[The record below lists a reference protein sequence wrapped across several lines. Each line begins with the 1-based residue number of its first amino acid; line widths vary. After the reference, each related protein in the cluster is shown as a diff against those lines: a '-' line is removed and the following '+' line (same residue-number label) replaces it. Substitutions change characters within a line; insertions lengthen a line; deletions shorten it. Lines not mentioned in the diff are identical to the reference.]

1 MKKLSLILL
10 LTVSFIA
17 VYAQKRSEADALSIA
32 NRFLNERNRN
42 VVAMNPV
49 QPERVFVQLETGSV
63 KRSKAQ
69 IEEVPAFYIYNKK
82 DEAFVIVSG
91 DERMPEVLAYSDI
104 NAFGE
109 GDLPDNVKAWLAYYE
124 NAYNAL
130 EKGILTE
137 ETFSVSKAG
146 MAETVSPLLGNIN
159 YNQDAPY
166 NNMCPEYEGEKCYT
180 GCVATAIASIMKYYE
195 YPKQGIGSHSYT
207 TKTYNLNCSFDF
219 GNTTFDWNN
228 MCDTYNGSETNVQKN
243 AVATLM
249 KACGVA
255 MDMDYTTYGS
265 GAYSF
270 MLPTRISQYFGYNP
284 NMIYLERDYYKSSEW
299 ISLLKNELNENRPVY
314 YGGSSNSGGHAFV
327 LDGYDKDNLFH
338 VNWGWGGYC
347 NGYFELLTLAPDGA
361 GIGGGTDLD
370 GYRFGQGMVL
380 NFQPQ
385 ETEQVS
391 YYLSGSYMR
400 SERESVY
407 KGESFKLSIENL
419 FNMHKDQRYEI
430 GILLEN
436 DSQTRVLSSVEVDLP
451 SATGWYNFE
460 QNIAIPQDCTDGIY
474 RLYFATKS
482 NGDTEWNKVKILS
495 WNAEYM
501 NVEINGNNCRIYNA
515 SDVMSDITAD
525 IVSNAELTVGG
536 KGEFTVTIR
545 NNSDKEF
552 YGVLYMLL
560 ASEDNT
566 ELISILSKEVFQ
578 VEGGKY
584 QTANFNVD
592 LKIANED
599 GSEMDIPAGNYKL
612 LMAYEY
618 GQYFGILENG
628 CDITILGES
637 KIEAVESSLESN
649 KVVVGDDVV
658 LNLTV
663 KAVDGN
669 FDGYYAG
676 FLLSEDQ
683 SQTIG
688 NSSVTKINLNRN
700 ETKDITISYNTS
712 GLTPGRYIFALGA
725 SKDELQGYYLVSGY
739 YFTVL
744 DESETDVKV
753 SLVSLEPSYER
764 GEDATLT
771 ARFETIGNGTYSND
785 LWAAICSINEEGD
798 LNILTKTEKQSLEIS
813 AGETKDI
820 SFTLSTSGLDV
831 GEYHYIVVLGNL
843 IYLDTRIT
851 VVEQKYE
858 LDFSGLGIT
867 GLGVKAGENIGLA
880 GILKN
885 TGNGD
890 FNGTCTLSIVGETV
904 LAENTLNVSVPAN
917 SEYDL
922 SQLYLDTSDVPTGTY
937 YFDIVFKDG
946 DENIFSGYE
955 YLTVASGNDID
966 AYVWSGSLDKY
977 QYSEGDKILFN
988 GQAKAV
994 GTGNYNGYYAAYIFD
1009 SNNNVVKNSNTIQIE
1024 IAEGQTEDISLN
1036 LSTFDMAP
1044 GRYVYVVYLT
1054 NSESYLI
1061 GKKKFDIEIKEGTPV
1076 SIDVSD
1082 ANLSATEVSLGDD
1095 LVCTVKITNNGTGRF
1110 DGYCA
1115 GSFVNEDYIQQT
1127 FGRKNVI
1134 IEGGESS
1141 DIEIPVV
1148 IKDVE
1153 PGVYEF
1159 NFLLAHSL
1167 DEQYYGYY
1175 VCDVT
1180 VKDGEVTVGEIREVN
1195 EPVVCSAP
1203 YEDNIRLISGI
1214 EIDRISVYDYSGK
1227 TVYSSDFNGTSGE
1240 ITIPGGNIRNG
1251 VYMIEIYGT
1260 DKSRYV
1266 LKTVRE

>member
-32 NRFLNERNRN
+32 NRFLNERNRS

-69 IEEVPAFYIYNKK
+69 IEEAPAFYIYNKK

-130 EKGILTE
+130 EKGILKKDLLLKSE
-137 ETFSVSKAG
+137 AN
-146 MAETVSPLLGNIN
+146 MAESVSPLLGNIN
-159 YNQDAPY
+159 YDQSAPY
-166 NNMCPEYEGEKCYT
+166 NNMCPEYEGTKCYT

-314 YGGSSNSGGHAFV
+314 YGGASNSGGHAFV
-327 LDGYDKDNLFH
+327 LDGYDENNLFH

-385 ETEQVS
+385 ETEIPS
-391 YYLSGSYMR
+391 YYLSGSYME
-400 SERESVY
+400 SEKENVS
-407 KGESFKLSIENL
+407 KGEIFKLSIESL
-419 FNMHKDQRYEI
+419 FNMHKDQKYEI

-436 DSQTRVLSSVEVDLP
+436 DSQKRVLLSGEVEML
-451 SATGWYNFE
+451 SGTGWYNFE

-474 RLYFATKS
+474 KLYFATKS
-482 NGDTEWNKVKILS
+482 SGDTEWTKVRVLS

-501 NVEINGNNCRIYNA
+501 NVEIKGNNCRIYNGN
-515 SDVMSDITAD
+515 DVISNITAD
-525 IVSNAELTVGG
+525 IVSNTELTVGG
-536 KGEFTVTIR
+536 KGEFTVTVR
-545 NNSDKEF
+545 NSSDNEF

-566 ELISILSKEVFQ
+566 ELISILSKEIFQ
-578 VEGGKY
+578 VGAGKS
-584 QTANFNVD
+584 QAVNFNVD

-599 GSEMDIPAGNYKL
+599 GSEMDIPAGNYNL
-612 LMAYEY
+612 LMAYEN
-618 GQYFGILENG
+618 GQYFGVLNNA
-628 CDITILGES
+628 CAITIPGEAR
-637 KIEAVESSLESN
+637 IEAIESSLESS

-658 LNLTV
+658 LKATV
-663 KAVDGN
+663 RAVDGN
-669 FDGYYAG
+669 FDGYYVG

-683 SQTIG
+683 TQTIG

-725 SKDELQGYYLVSGY
+725 SKDELQGYYLISGY

-753 SLVSLEPSYER
+753 SLVSVESSYER

-771 ARFETIGNGTYSND
+771 ARFETIGNGTYSNN
-785 LWAAICSINEEGD
+785 LWAAICSINEEGN
-798 LNILTKTEKQSLEIS
+798 LVILTNTEEQNLEIG
-813 AGETKDI
+813 AGEAKNI
-820 SFTLSTSGLDV
+820 SFTLSTSGLDA
-831 GEYHYIVVLGNL
+831 GEYHYVVVLGNL

-858 LDFSGLGIT
+858 LDFSGLSISSF
-867 GLGVKAGENIGLA
+867 GVKAGENIGLA
-880 GILKN
+880 GTLRN

-904 LAENTLNVSVPAN
+904 LAENTVNVSVTAN
-917 SEYDL
+917 GEYDL
-922 SQLYLDTSDVPTGTY
+922 SQLYLNTLDISTGTY
-937 YFDIVFKDG
+937 YLGVVFKDG
-946 DENIFSGYE
+946 DEKIFSGYE
-955 YLTVASGNDID
+955 YLTVASGNDVE

-994 GTGNYNGYYAAYIFD
+994 GTGNYNGYYAAYIYD
-1009 SNNNVVKNSNTIQIE
+1009 SNDNVVKNSSPIPIE
-1024 IAEGQTEDISLN
+1024 IAEGHIADMSLN

-1044 GRYVYVVYLT
+1044 GKYVYVVYMT
-1054 NSESYLI
+1054 NSESYLM
-1061 GKKKFDIEIKEGTPV
+1061 GKKTFDIEIKKGTPV
-1076 SIDVSD
+1076 SIVVS
-1082 ANLSATEVSLGDD
+1082 AATMSATEASLGDE
-1095 LVCTVKITNNGTGRF
+1095 LTCTVKITNNGTGRF

-1115 GSFVNEDYIQQT
+1115 GSFIADGHIKHT

-1134 IEGGESS
+1134 IEGGEVS
-1141 DIEIPVV
+1141 DIVIPVV

-1153 PGVYEF
+1153 PGGYEF
-1159 NFLLAHSL
+1159 NFLVAHSL
-1167 DEQYYGYY
+1167 DEQYYVYY

-1180 VKDGEVTVGEIREVN
+1180 VKDGGVAVGEVKKVN

-1203 YEDNIRLISGI
+1203 YEDNIRLISGVG
-1214 EIDRISVYDYSGK
+1214 IDRISVYDYSGK
-1227 TVYSSDFNGTSGE
+1227 TVYSSDFNGVAGE
-1240 ITIPGGNIRNG
+1240 ITIPGGNIRGGIYILEITGTYNG
-1251 VYMIEIYGT
+1251 
-1260 DKSRYV
+1260 RYV
-1266 LKTVRE
+1266 LKVVRD